1 MGIYMSC
8 VYNYMYLIW
17 KLFLIHIKVCGDL
30 LRIVIRKLK
39 PFLQP
44 PSGRIFCSGWT
55 KAEEKGEICKKRSFV
70 NRYHLK
76 PCF

>member
-1 MGIYMSC
+1 
-8 VYNYMYLIW
+8 MYLIW
-17 KLFLIHIKVCGDL
+17 KLFLIHIKVCGNL

-55 KAEEKGEICKKRSFV
+55 KVEEKGEICRKRSFV
-70 NRYHLK
+70 IGIILNPVFECHL
-76 PCF
+76 FLQ